1 MPNWVFIQ
9 LTFYIPPNLPRALG
23 KGAVSSFFLS
33 YPVGVS
39 DRVLYLTRFFFLS
52 SFFFWQHFWDLYL
65 SHVLIDFNQTWS
77 QEPLT
82 LPQPVIQPAWGQRS
96 CRGHRGQKGHF
107 TKNATPPTDYRIW
120 SRDSCTCIRLTP
132 STKVMGL
139 KIHLGSFGVT
149 GVKRS
154 FSPKMLLLLQITWH
168 GYVTHA
174 YPSAR
179 SPLSKLWVLKLTWG
193 HLGSQGSKG
202 HFH

>member
-1 MPNWVFIQ
+1 MCHLDDTVVFI
-9 LTFYIPPNLPRALG
+9 LPAQPQDLVFFSFLLSYFFFTLPAQPQG
-23 KGAVSSFFLS
+23 TVSYSFLLSFFL
-33 YPVGVS
+33 
-39 DRVLYLTRFFFLS
+39 FS
-52 SFFFWQHFWDLYL
+52 SSSSSGNTSKTYL

-120 SRDSCTCIRLTP
+120 SCDSCTCISLTP

-139 KIHLGSFGVT
+139 KIHLGSFEVT

-174 YPSAR
+174 HSSAR
-179 SPLSKLWVLKLTWG
+179 SPLSYGYKN
-193 HLGSQGSKG
+193 
-202 HFH
+202 

>member
-1 MPNWVFIQ
+1 M
-9 LTFYIPPNLPRALG
+9 
-23 KGAVSSFFLS
+23 
-33 YPVGVS
+33 
-39 DRVLYLTRFFFLS
+39 
-52 SFFFWQHFWDLYL
+52 
-65 SHVLIDFNQTWS
+65 IDFNQTWS

-120 SRDSCTCIRLTP
+120 SCDSCTCISLTL

-139 KIHLGSFGVT
+139 KIHLGSFEVT

-174 YPSAR
+174 HSSPR
-179 SPLSKLWVLKLTWG
+179 SLYQSYGYKNWLGVIWG
-193 HLGSQGSKG
+193 HRGQNVIFTKNAITYPCYIAWLWDSYMLINLRPSTYLMGSNVNLGSFGVNRVIR
-202 HFH
+202 

>member
-1 MPNWVFIQ
+1 MNVY
-9 LTFYIPPNLPRALG
+9 FYTYPDAYIAS
-23 KGAVSSFFLS
+23 VSSSSSFFL
-33 YPVGVS
+33 PCRGIRQGVYS
-39 DRVLYLTRFFFLS
+39 FLLSFFFFLLLATLLRLIS
-52 SFFFWQHFWDLYL
+52 

-82 LPQPVIQPAWGQRS
+82 LPQMSSTLGVKGHW
-96 CRGHRGQKGHF
+96 GHRGQKGHF

-120 SRDSCTCIRLTP
+120 SRDSCTCISLTP

-179 SPLSKLWVLKLTWG
+179 SPLSKLWVSLTWG